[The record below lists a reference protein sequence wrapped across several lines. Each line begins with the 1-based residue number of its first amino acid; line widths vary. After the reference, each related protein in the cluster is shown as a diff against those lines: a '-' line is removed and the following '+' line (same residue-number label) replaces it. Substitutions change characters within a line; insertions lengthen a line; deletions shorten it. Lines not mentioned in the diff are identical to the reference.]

1 MWPSEDERIWADG
14 GWLHKMVVVPCGCEV
29 LPGTGVQLSR
39 QGLYQLLDSKIPW
52 KMLRV
57 QIILL
62 LQWGNGVTCFWCFGS
77 TIVRHLSKL
86 LSVDRSTTMHAWPSR
101 RHNAWRL
108 FFLYNLR
115 HLEAAVTC
123 FQGYGSQKRSCLHWV
138 NCKNTCYCAQWSK
151 LLEEG
156 SEVEEKAWDG
166 LYTSDWP
173 SVLKIR
179 RGSKHSQHVC
189 STLESLGRVEKKP
202 SLSFPFQRPEYM
214 QNTSEHA
221 AGTRN
226 LDSLWWIQDIFSR
239 QLIWSHASGKPVKT
253 PGCVRRR
260 NHHSH
265 WR

>member
-14 GWLHKMVVVPCGCEV
+14 GWLHKMVVVPRGCEV
-29 LPGTGVQLSR
+29 LPGTRVQLSR
-39 QGLYQLLDSKIPW
+39 QGVCQLLDSKIPW

-62 LQWGNGVTCFWCFGS
+62 LHWGNGVTCFWCFGS

-115 HLEAAVTC
+115 NLEAAVTC

-166 LYTSDWP
+166 LHQIDHPYLRYGVAQNISSTSVALW
-173 SVLKIR
+173 IAR
-179 RGSKHSQHVC
+179 
-189 STLESLGRVEKKP
+189 RVEKTVP
-202 SLSFPFQRPEYM
+202 FIPFPTARIHSEYI
-214 QNTSEHA
+214 
-221 AGTRN
+221 R
-226 LDSLWWIQDIFSR
+226 
-239 QLIWSHASGKPVKT
+239 T
-253 PGCVRRR
+253 PCR
-260 NHHSH
+260 H
-265 WR
+265 

>member
-138 NCKNTCYCAQWSK
+138 NCKNTCYCAQMVQAPWK
-151 LLEEG
+151 R
-156 SEVEEKAWDG
+156 EVKWKRKAWDG

-189 STLESLGRVEKKP
+189 STLESLGRVEKTVP
-202 SLSFPFQRPEYM
+202 FIPFPTARIHAEYIR
-214 QNTSEHA
+214 
-221 AGTRN
+221 TRC
-226 LDSLWWIQDIFSR
+226 R
-239 QLIWSHASGKPVKT
+239 H
-253 PGCVRRR
+253 
-260 NHHSH
+260 
-265 WR
+265 

>member
-14 GWLHKMVVVPCGCEV
+14 GWLHKMVVVPRGCEV

-39 QGLYQLLDSKIPW
+39 QGVCQLLDSKIPW

-62 LQWGNGVTCFWCFGS
+62 LHSGQRRHHAFGCFGS
-77 TIVRHLSKL
+77 TIVRHVSKL

-115 HLEAAVTC
+115 NLEAAVTC

-166 LYTSDWP
+166 LHQIDHPYLRYGVAQNIRSASVALLNRSGVWKKNVAFIPFPTARIHSEYIRTP
-173 SVLKIR
+173 SR
-179 RGSKHSQHVC
+179 H
-189 STLESLGRVEKKP
+189 
-202 SLSFPFQRPEYM
+202 
-214 QNTSEHA
+214 
-221 AGTRN
+221 
-226 LDSLWWIQDIFSR
+226 
-239 QLIWSHASGKPVKT
+239 
-253 PGCVRRR
+253 
-260 NHHSH
+260 
-265 WR
+265 